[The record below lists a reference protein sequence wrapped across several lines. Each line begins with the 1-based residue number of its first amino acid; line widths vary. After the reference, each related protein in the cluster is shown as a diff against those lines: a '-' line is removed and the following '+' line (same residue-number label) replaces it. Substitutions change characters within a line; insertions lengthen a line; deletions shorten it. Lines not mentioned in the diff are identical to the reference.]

1 MRPKPAYPEEN
12 TSGKL
17 GVSEETVHIRAAEK
31 GPAFL
36 ICGPATGL
44 VIKPGFLCLS
54 LNPRGFKGQT

>member
-1 MRPKPAYPEEN
+1 MSPKLAYPEEN
-12 TSGKL
+12 TSGNL
-17 GVSEETVHIRAAEK
+17 GTSEETVHVRATEK
-31 GPAFL
+31 GPAPL